1 MQSKDEY
8 KRLATIEEAI
18 ADIGAGKMIIL
29 VDDEDRENEGDLV
42 VAADQVSAQDIAFMA
57 REGRGLICLALG
69 AKVVERLN
77 LAPMAENN
85 RAPLGT
91 AFTVSVDARDGIE
104 TGLSAEDRAHSIRVA
119 MAEDSRPTDLISPG
133 HVFPLRARRGGVLV
147 RSGQTEGSVDLARL
161 AGRPSGAVIC
171 EIMKPDGCM
180 ARLPDLLKF
189 GEENKIRVA
198 TVEALIEYRLK
209 NETLVQEMSSADL
222 PTDYGLFRI
231 RVFRSCMDDLNHVVL
246 QMGEI
251 LPDHPTLVRVHRANL
266 TRDIFARFQKDGDAV
281 LRRAMS
287 RISEEG
293 RGVLLYLDHQDGRW
307 PGMIQNDADS
317 GTPFRSFGVG
327 AQILRELGL
336 RRIRVMSS
344 AKRSYKALKGFGLK
358 IEGFEE

>member
-1 MQSKDEY
+1 
-8 KRLATIEEAI
+8 
-18 ADIGAGKMIIL
+18 
-29 VDDEDRENEGDLV
+29 
-42 VAADQVSAQDIAFMA
+42 
-57 REGRGLICLALG
+57 
-69 AKVVERLN
+69 
-77 LAPMAENN
+77 
-85 RAPLGT
+85 
-91 AFTVSVDARDGIE
+91 
-104 TGLSAEDRAHSIRVA
+104 
-119 MAEDSRPTDLISPG
+119 
-133 HVFPLRARRGGVLV
+133 
-147 RSGQTEGSVDLARL
+147 
-161 AGRPSGAVIC
+161 
-171 EIMKPDGCM
+171 M